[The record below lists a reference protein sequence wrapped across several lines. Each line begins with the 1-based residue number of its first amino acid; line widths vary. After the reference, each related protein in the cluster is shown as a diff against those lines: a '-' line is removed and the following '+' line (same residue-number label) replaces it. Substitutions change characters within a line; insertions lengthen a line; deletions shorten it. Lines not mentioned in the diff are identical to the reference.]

1 LKRRRSNVKGPFMFW
16 SLRFWNCHKKDPWIN
31 CILTPALSRHFQF
44 HPWILIL
51 QFWPQNFNIS
61 SIKSLN
67 NLIPISIK
75 SKNLSIIQLNPWFD

>member
-1 LKRRRSNVKGPFMFW
+1 
-16 SLRFWNCHKKDPWIN
+16 
-31 CILTPALSRHFQF
+31 LTPALSRHFQF